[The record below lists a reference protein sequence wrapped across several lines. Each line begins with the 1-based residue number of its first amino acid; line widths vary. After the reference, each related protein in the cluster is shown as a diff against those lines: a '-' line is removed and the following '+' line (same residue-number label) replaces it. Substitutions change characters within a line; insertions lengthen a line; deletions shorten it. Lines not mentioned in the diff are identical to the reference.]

1 MRKKERE
8 KDKGSEEKER
18 KDARSRERGD
28 KPDSYI

>member
-8 KDKGSEEKER
+8 KDKGSGEKER
-18 KDARSRERGD
+18 KDACSRERGD